1 MKRVIFTLITAAA
14 LAATP
19 ALAEKKVEMKTSSSV
34 PAAEGRAILD
44 HDRNKNVRVTLEVRH
59 LAKPQSLAPAK
70 DTYVVWIQPEGQ
82 EANNVGVLRVNDEL
96 KGDFRTT
103 TPYKK
108 FDLFV
113 TAEDSPTV
121 SSPSGTEIMR
131 QQLQDKD

>member
-1 MKRVIFTLITAAA
+1 MKRVVLSLITAAV
-14 LAATP
+14 LVATP
-19 ALAEKKVEMKTSSSV
+19 AMAEKKVEMKTSSTV
-34 PAAEGRAILD
+34 PAAEGRAILE
-44 HDRNKNVRVTLEVRH
+44 HDRNKNVQVTLEVRH

-70 DTYVVWIQPEGQ
+70 GTYVVWIQPEGQ

-121 SSPSGTEIMR
+121 STPSGTEIMR
-131 QQLQDKD
+131 QQLEDK

>member
-1 MKRVIFTLITAAA
+1 MKRVVLSLITAAV
-14 LAATP
+14 LIATP
-19 ALAEKKVEMKTSSSV
+19 AMAEKKVDMKTSSRV
-34 PAAEGRAILD
+34 PAAEGRAILE
-44 HDRNKNVRVTLEVRH
+44 HDRNKNVQVTLEVRH

-131 QQLQDKD
+131 QQLEDK

>member
-19 ALAEKKVEMKTSSSV
+19 ALAEKKVEMKTSSTV

-44 HDRNKNVRVTLEVRH
+44 HDRNKNVQVTLEVRH

-131 QQLQDKD
+131 QQLEDK

>member
-1 MKRVIFTLITAAA
+1 MKRVVLSLITAAV
-14 LAATP
+14 LIATP
-19 ALAEKKVEMKTSSSV
+19 AMAEKKVDMKTSSTV
-34 PAAEGRAILD
+34 PAAEGRAILE
-44 HDRNKNVRVTLEVRH
+44 HDRNKNVQVTLEVRH

-131 QQLQDKD
+131 QQLEDK

>member
-1 MKRVIFTLITAAA
+1 MKRAILTLITAGVLVAA
-14 LAATP
+14 P
-19 ALAEKKVEMKTSSSV
+19 AMAEKKFDMKTSSTV
-34 PAAEGRAILD
+34 PAAEGRAIVE
-44 HDRNKNVRVTLEVRH
+44 HDRNKNVQVTLEVRH

-70 DTYVVWIQPEGQ
+70 GTYVVWIQPEGQ
-82 EANNVGVLRVNDEL
+82 EPNNVGVLRVNDEL

-121 SSPSGTEIMR
+121 STPSGTEIMR
-131 QQLQDKD
+131 QQLEDK

>member
-1 MKRVIFTLITAAA
+1 MKRTIFTLIAAAA
-14 LAATP
+14 LLATP
-19 ALAEKKVEMKTSSSV
+19 ALAEKKFDMKTSSTV
-34 PAAEGRAILD
+34 PAAEGRAIVE
-44 HDRNKNVRVTLEVRH
+44 HDRNKNVQVTLEVRH

-70 DTYVVWIQPEGQ
+70 GTYVVWIQPEGQ
-82 EANNVGVLRVNDEL
+82 EANNVGVLRINDEL

-131 QQLQDKD
+131 QQVEDK

>member
-1 MKRVIFTLITAAA
+1 MKTAIFTLVTAAA
-14 LAATP
+14 LLATP
-19 ALAEKKVEMKTSSSV
+19 ALAEKKFDMKTSSNV
-34 PAAEGRAILD
+34 PAAQGRATIE
-44 HDRNKNVRVTLEVRH
+44 HDRNKNVKVTLEVEH

-70 DTYVVWIQPEGQ
+70 GTYVVWIQPEGQ
-82 EANNVGVLRVNDEL
+82 EPNNVGVLRVNDEL

-131 QQLQDKD
+131 QQLQDKE

>member
-1 MKRVIFTLITAAA
+1 MKRALFTLITVAA
-14 LAATP
+14 LLATP
-19 ALAEKKVEMKTSSSV
+19 ALAEKKFDMKTSSNV
-34 PAAEGRAILD
+34 PAAEGRAIVE
-44 HDRNKNVRVTLEVRH
+44 HDRNKNVEVTLEVRH
-59 LAKPQSLAPAK
+59 LAKPQSLSPAK
-70 DTYVVWIQPEGQ
+70 GTYVVWIQPEGQ

-121 SSPSGTEIMR
+121 STPSGTEIMR
-131 QQLQDKD
+131 QQLEDK

>member
-1 MKRVIFTLITAAA
+1 MKRVVLSLITAAV
-14 LAATP
+14 LIATP
-19 ALAEKKVEMKTSSSV
+19 AMAEKKVDMKTSSTV
-34 PAAEGRAILD
+34 PAAEGRAILE
-44 HDRNKNVRVTLEVRH
+44 HDRNKNVQVTLEVRH

-70 DTYVVWIQPEGQ
+70 GTYVVWIQPEGQ

-131 QQLQDKD
+131 QQLEDK

>member
-1 MKRVIFTLITAAA
+1 MKRAIFTLITAAA
-14 LAATP
+14 LVATP
-19 ALAEKKVEMKTSSSV
+19 ALAEKKFDMKTSSSV
-34 PAAEGRAILD
+34 PAAVGRAILE
-44 HDRNKNVRVTLEVRH
+44 HDRNKNVQVTLEVQH

-70 DTYVVWIQPEGQ
+70 GTYVVWIQPEGQ
-82 EANNVGVLRVNDEL
+82 EANNVGVLRVNDDL

-131 QQLQDKD
+131 QQLEDK

>member
-1 MKRVIFTLITAAA
+1 MKRAIFTLITAAA
-14 LAATP
+14 LMAAP
-19 ALAEKKVEMKTSSSV
+19 AMAEKKVEMKTSSTV
-34 PAAEGRAILD
+34 PAAGGRAILA
-44 HDRNKNVRVTLEVRH
+44 HDRNKNVRGSLGGRH

-121 SSPSGTEIMR
+121 STPSGTEIMR
-131 QQLQDKD
+131 QQLEDK

>member
-34 PAAEGRAILD
+34 PAAEARAILD

-131 QQLQDKD
+131 QQLEDK

>member
-1 MKRVIFTLITAAA
+1 MKRTIFTLITAAA
-14 LAATP
+14 LLATP
-19 ALAEKKVEMKTSSSV
+19 ALAEKKFDMKTSSTV
-34 PAAEGRAILD
+34 PAAEGRAIVE
-44 HDRNKNVRVTLEVRH
+44 HDRNKNIQVTLEVRH
-59 LAKPQSLAPAK
+59 LAQPQSLAPAK
-70 DTYVVWIQPEGQ
+70 GTYVVWIQPEGQ
-82 EANNVGVLRVNDEL
+82 AASNVGVLRVNEEL

-121 SSPSGTEIMR
+121 SSPSGPEIMR

>member
-1 MKRVIFTLITAAA
+1 MKRVALSLVTAAV
-14 LAATP
+14 LIATP
-19 ALAEKKVEMKTSSSV
+19 AMAEKKVDMKTSSTV
-34 PAAEGRAILD
+34 PAAEGRAILE
-44 HDRNKNVRVTLEVRH
+44 HDRNKNVQVTLEVRH

-70 DTYVVWIQPEGQ
+70 GTYVVWIQPEGQ

-131 QQLQDKD
+131 QQLEDK

>member
-1 MKRVIFTLITAAA
+1 MKRAIFTLITAAA
-14 LAATP
+14 LLATP
-19 ALAEKKVEMKTSSSV
+19 ALAEKKFDMNISSNV
-34 PAAEGRAILD
+34 PAAVGRATIE
-44 HDRNKNVRVTLEVRH
+44 HDRNKNVRVTLEVEH

-70 DTYVVWIQPEGQ
+70 GTYVVWIKPEGQ
-82 EANNVGVLRVNDEL
+82 EPSNVGVLRVNDEL

>member
-1 MKRVIFTLITAAA
+1 MKRAIFTLITAAA
-14 LAATP
+14 LMAAP
-19 ALAEKKVEMKTSSSV
+19 AMAEKKVEMKTSSTV
-34 PAAEGRAILD
+34 PAAEGRAILE

-121 SSPSGTEIMR
+121 STPSGTEIMR
-131 QQLQDKD
+131 QQLEDK

>member
-1 MKRVIFTLITAAA
+1 MKRAIFSLITAAA

-19 ALAEKKVEMKTSSSV
+19 AMAEKKVEMKTSSTV
-34 PAAEGRAILD
+34 PAAEGRAILE
-44 HDRNKNVRVTLEVRH
+44 HDRNKNVEVTLEVGH
-59 LAKPQSLAPAK
+59 LAKPQSLSPAK
-70 DTYVVWIQPEGQ
+70 GTYVVWIQPEGQ

-121 SSPSGTEIMR
+121 STPSGTEIMR
-131 QQLQDKD
+131 QQLEDK